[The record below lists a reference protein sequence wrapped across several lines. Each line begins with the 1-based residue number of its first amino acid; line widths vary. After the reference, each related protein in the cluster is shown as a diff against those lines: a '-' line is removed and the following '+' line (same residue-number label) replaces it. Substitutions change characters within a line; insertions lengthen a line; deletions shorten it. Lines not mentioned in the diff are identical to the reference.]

1 MRELQKIFAKKKT
14 ENGDN
19 SYRTTGNRMID
30 LLFMTQF
37 FRNHL
42 NRVPHIGNS
51 EKEKLFAKFIRDPRY
66 GIGERDL
73 GRVLMSQANVSPMEV
88 LECGRADDLIYMSI
102 KSGNNKY
109 INHFIEL
116 LKSGD
121 YNIKK
126 WSPRMTSGNKS
137 RQIAKYIRKK
147 LKLTE
152 KEYRQLIKCD
162 TTEMRV
168 CHHTPVKDYSQVP
181 SLAFLKHKNTFYK
194 QDNERF
200 ISFMKEVNSGNKTI
214 KTSTTTPYDI
224 FKKCV
229 QCSSWSRDTKV
240 DKDADVLFKSL
251 PQVNLGSILPII
263 DNSGSMY
270 DTADSQ
276 GKAKAIGHYVAKNST
291 YMPNHV
297 ITFSSNPRLLELGN
311 TYEQDMKILTSYD
324 DCSNT
329 DFGKVMKLLGQLE
342 KDVPDYLLVLSD
354 MEFDYGSSLSK
365 TKTMKMFKEKGI
377 KTRIIWWNFNTRNT
391 TSPEMD
397 YEGNIFISGYS
408 PQLLK
413 FLESGFNAEQF
424 LDKLLEE
431 YQKKIA
437 NK

>member
-14 ENGDN
+14 ENGDD
-19 SYRTTGNRMID
+19 SYKTTGNKMID
-30 LLFMTQF
+30 LLFMTQY

-42 NRVPHIGNS
+42 NHAHIGDS

-73 GRVLMSQANVSPMEV
+73 GRVLMAQANISPMEV

-102 KSGNNKY
+102 ESGDNKY

-116 LKSGD
+116 LKNGD
-121 YNIKK
+121 YHMKK
-126 WSPRMTSGNKS
+126 WSPRLTSGNKS
-137 RQIAKYIRKK
+137 KQIAKFIRKQ

-181 SLAFLKHKNTFYK
+181 SLAFLKHKNTFLK
-194 QDNERF
+194 QDEERF
-200 ISFMKEVNSGNKTI
+200 KKFMEEVNNGTKKI
-214 KTSTTTPYDI
+214 KTSTTTPYDV

-229 QCSSWSRDTKV
+229 KNNYYGEIRV
-240 DKDADVLFKSL
+240 DKDANVLFNSL
-251 PQVNLGSILPII
+251 PQINVGSILPII
-263 DNSGSMY
+263 DNSASMY
-270 DTADSQ
+270 DECDSQ

-291 YMPNHV
+291 YMPNYV
-297 ITFSSNPRLLELGN
+297 VSFSSNPKLLKLGN
-311 TYEQDMKILTSYD
+311 TYDEDMKILTSYD

-329 DFGKVMKLLGQLE
+329 DFGRVMNLLGQLE
-342 KDVPDYLLVLSD
+342 EDVPDYLLVLSD
-354 MEFDYGSSLSK
+354 MEFDIGSSVSK
-365 TKTMKMFKEKGI
+365 TKTMKKFKEKGI

-431 YQKKIA
+431 YQNKIA